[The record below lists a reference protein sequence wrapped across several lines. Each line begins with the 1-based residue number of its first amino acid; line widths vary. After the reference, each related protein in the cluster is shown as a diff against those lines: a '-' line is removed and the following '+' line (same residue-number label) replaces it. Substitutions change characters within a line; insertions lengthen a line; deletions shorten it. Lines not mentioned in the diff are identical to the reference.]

1 MVTIL
6 IMSAKIVTV
15 AFLKITVFLNKG
27 YDLITSV
34 HDVTNKILLRDL
46 NYVVDAVI
54 RPKIGNSNISLT
66 EVIVT
71 SILYGFDQKNHFF

>member
-15 AFLKITVFLNKG
+15 AFLKIKVFLNKG

-34 HDVTNKILLRDL
+34 HDVTNKILLRDS

-54 RPKIGNSNISLT
+54 RPKMGNSNISLT